1 MSEDLIFIITRCVRK
16 EEHNRLFKECYKCIR
31 NHYDNPIYIIDDN
44 SDQKVLE
51 DYPMSGVEIIQ
62 SEFPGAGEILPYYY
76 MYHRKLGKKAIIL
89 QDSMFIQRK
98 LEISDVK
105 DYKFLW
111 YFNSHNSIWEVAEK
125 LRAVIMSIETWSQT
139 LYEGI
144 YDTMME
150 YEWHGCFGSCM
161 IITLDFLHE
170 LQEKTRIFDLLGE
183 IKARSDRC
191 MLERL
196 LGIYTHYII
205 NKDGKD
211 ISLLGNISRHC
222 YAWGLTYDKYVSDY
236 AVLMKE
242 HAIIKV
248 WNGR

>member
-31 NHYDNPIYIIDDN
+31 KHYENPIYIIDDN

-51 DYPMSGVEIIQ
+51 DYPMYGVEIIQ
-62 SEFPGAGEILPYYY
+62 SEFPGSGEILPYYY

-89 QDSMFIQRK
+89 QDSMFIQCK
-98 LEISDVK
+98 LEINDVK

-111 YFNSHNSIWEVAEK
+111 HFNSRNSILEVGEK
-125 LRAVIMSIETWSQT
+125 LRAVVMSIETRSQT

-144 YDTMME
+144 YDTLME
-150 YEWHGCFGSCM
+150 HKWHGCFGSCM
-161 IITLDFLHE
+161 IITLDFLNE
-170 LQEKTRIFDLLGE
+170 LQEKTRMLDLLGE
-183 IKARSDRC
+183 IKVRSDRC

-196 LGIYTHYII
+196 IGIYTHYII
-205 NKDGKD
+205 NKDVKD
-211 ISLLGNISRHC
+211 VSLLGSIFQQSYNF
-222 YAWGLTYDKYVSDY
+222 GLTYDEYVCAYSI
-236 AVLMKE
+236 LTKE
-242 HAIIKV
+242 SAIIKV